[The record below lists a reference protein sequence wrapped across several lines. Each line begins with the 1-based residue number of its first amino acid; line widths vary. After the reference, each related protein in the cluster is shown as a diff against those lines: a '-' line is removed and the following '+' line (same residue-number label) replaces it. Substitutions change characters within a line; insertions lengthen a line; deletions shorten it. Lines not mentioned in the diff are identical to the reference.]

1 LVTQA
6 VTPTV
11 PTETTRLQ
19 MWAFGLSGFGPPYD
33 LRSIVEL
40 RETVPWGRSFDE
52 YVRMFALSE
61 RELGLSIV
69 GCGDGP
75 AAFNAEMARRGNHI
89 VSVDPLYRFS
99 AAEIAA
105 RVREIADE
113 MVEGARRKSD
123 AFLWTDFR
131 SPEDLGRRRRGI
143 MQEFL
148 GDYEAGRR
156 EGRYVEAS
164 LPKLPF
170 ADKEFDLALC
180 SHLLFTYSSL
190 LSEDD
195 HVRGIIEMCR
205 VANEARI
212 FPVLDMFDGGRS
224 RHLEPVIER
233 LRESGLAAELVRV
246 PYEFQ
251 RGGNQMLRVTRADG
265 GEIALD
271 GPV

>member
-1 LVTQA
+1 MQLPQ
-6 VTPTV
+6 
-11 PTETTRLQ
+11 
-19 MWAFGLSGFGPPYD
+19 
-33 LRSIVEL
+33 
-40 RETVPWGRSFDE
+40 TVPWGRSFDE

-75 AAFNAEMARRGNHI
+75 AAFNAEMTRRGHRV

-99 AAEIAA
+99 ADEIAA

-113 MVEGARRKSD
+113 MVEGARRKAD

-131 SPEDLGRRRRGI
+131 SPEDLGRRRLEI
-143 MQEFL
+143 TQLFL
-148 GDYEAGRR
+148 ADFEARRR

-164 LPKLPF
+164 LPTLPF
-170 ADKEFDLALC
+170 PDKAFDLALC
-180 SHLLFTYSSL
+180 SHLLFTYSGL

-195 HVRGIIEMCR
+195 HVSGIVEMCR
-205 VANEARI
+205 VAHEARI

-224 RHLEPVIER
+224 RHLEPVIAR
-233 LRESGLAAELVRV
+233 LREAGLAAELVRV

-251 RGGNQMLRVTRADG
+251 RGGNEMLKVSRAVDATSHRETG
-265 GEIALD
+265 
-271 GPV
+271 

>member
-1 LVTQA
+1 
-6 VTPTV
+6 
-11 PTETTRLQ
+11 
-19 MWAFGLSGFGPPYD
+19 
-33 LRSIVEL
+33 VEL
-40 RETVPWGRSFDE
+40 RQTVPWGRSFDE

-61 RELGLSIV
+61 RELSLSIV

-75 AAFNAEMARRGNHI
+75 AAFNAEMARRGNRL

-99 AAEIAA
+99 AAEVAA

-113 MVEGARRKSD
+113 MVEGARRKAD

-131 SPEDLGRRRRGI
+131 SPEDLGRRRLEI
-143 MQEFL
+143 MQLFL
-148 GDYEAGRR
+148 ADYEAGRR
-156 EGRYVEAS
+156 EERYVEAS
-164 LPKLPF
+164 LPTLPF
-170 ADKEFDLALC
+170 PDKAFDLALC

-195 HVRGIIEMCR
+195 HFRGIVEMCR

-224 RHLEPVIER
+224 RHLEPVIAR
-233 LRESGLAAELVRV
+233 LRKAGLAAELVRV

-251 RGGNQMLRVTRADG
+251 RGGNEMLKVSRAATRS
-265 GEIALD
+265 
-271 GPV
+271 